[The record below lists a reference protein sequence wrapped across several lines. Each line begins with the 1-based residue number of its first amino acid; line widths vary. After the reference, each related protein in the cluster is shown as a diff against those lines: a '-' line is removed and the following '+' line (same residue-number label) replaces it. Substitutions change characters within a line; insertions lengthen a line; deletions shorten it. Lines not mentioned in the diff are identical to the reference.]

1 MVSAPTILLN
11 GELAMNTI
19 GLYIHIPFCKSKCP
33 YCDFFSRRGSELEY
47 DRYVA
52 ETLKKIVY
60 WSNLC
65 GKKVASIYFGG
76 GTPSVIGAKRLCTL
90 LNKAKE
96 HFKVLDNA
104 EITCEVNPES
114 GKIIDFDLMKAA
126 GFNRISVGLQ
136 SAVENEL
143 KALGRIHTA
152 EEAKITA
159 KRSVE
164 AGIDNI
170 SFDLMMG
177 IPYQTSETLKQSIS
191 FCAECNVTHI
201 SSYLLK
207 VEKGT
212 KFYTMRDKLPLSDDD
227 IQADLYLNAVTELE
241 KLGYEQYEISNF
253 AKPGFEGRH
262 NINYWKCGE
271 YIGIGPSAHSFFDGK
286 RFYYGRSMQD

>member
-1 MVSAPTILLN
+1 
-11 GELAMNTI
+11 MNTI

-114 GKIIDFDLMKAA
+114 GKVIDFDLMKAA

-159 KRSVE
+159 KKSVE
-164 AGIDNI
+164 AGN
-170 SFDLMMG
+170 
-177 IPYQTSETLKQSIS
+177 QTVCCVIVPQLLA
-191 FCAECNVTHI
+191 FCR
-201 SSYLLK
+201 K
-207 VEKGT
+207 
-212 KFYTMRDKLPLSDDD
+212 
-227 IQADLYLNAVTELE
+227 
-241 KLGYEQYEISNF
+241 
-253 AKPGFEGRH
+253 KPWF
-262 NINYWKCGE
+262 W
-271 YIGIGPSAHSFFDGK
+271 
-286 RFYYGRSMQD
+286 